1 MKQTFKTRLISCLL
15 VGVLAVSSAALLTS
29 CNGGGGDTSSMTQ
42 SEKDRQSLRESI
54 SRAVNVL
61 SGRME
66 ELKIASVYLDDKE
79 LKLVVVAEEVNDA
92 LKEAVGEV
100 ISTDFVIFRTTEE
113 EKPTV
118 AE

>member
-1 MKQTFKTRLISCLL
+1 MKRTLKTRVISCLL
-15 VGVLAVSSAALLTS
+15 AGVLAVSSAALLTS
-29 CNGGGGDTSSMTQ
+29 CNKGGGDTSSMTQ
-42 SEKDRQSLRESI
+42 WEKDRQDLRESI

-113 EKPTV
+113 EKPAV
-118 AE
+118 EE

>member
-1 MKQTFKTRLISCLL
+1 MKRTLKTRVISCLL
-15 VGVLAVSSAALLTS
+15 AGMLAVSSAAVLTS
-29 CNGGGGDTSSMTQ
+29 CNAGGGNTSSMTQ
-42 SEKDRQSLRESI
+42 SEKDRQDLRESI

-79 LKLVVVAEEVNDA
+79 LKLVVIAQEVNDS

-113 EKPTV
+113 EKPV
-118 AE
+118 EAE